1 MLIVSPIQELIQ
13 YFPIVVAAVI
23 WGAARDGDGGWAWEW
38 IGVAI
43 PVAIGL
49 WRYLTTR
56 WRITSTQVQLKRG
69 LIGRQILVAPL
80 DRIRSVELTATLIHR
95 ILGLTRVRIG
105 TGQSASSDGDGF
117 TLDSLP
123 LAQAQQL
130 RSRLLSTTQASPDIA
145 DTQGAAG
152 TEGCR

>member
-1 MLIVSPIQELIQ
+1 MSNEPAAADPIPWQRLNPLMLIVSPIQELIQ

-80 DRIRSVELTATLIHR
+80 
-95 ILGLTRVRIG
+95 
-105 TGQSASSDGDGF
+105 TGSAVWS
-117 TLDSLP
+117 
-123 LAQAQQL
+123 
-130 RSRLLSTTQASPDIA
+130 
-145 DTQGAAG
+145 
-152 TEGCR
+152 